1 MTNYIFLETV
11 IIKDPLSLALKGT
24 FVVQNQKKKIA
35 TVYENSM
42 NYLGLQQSASFW
54 LTGH

>member
-35 TVYENSM
+35 TVYENST
-42 NYLGLQQSASFW
+42 NYLGLQQSASF
-54 LTGH
+54 